1 MNETRVFW
9 SWQTSR
15 VHPQAEE
22 DKWVTV
28 YGLQGGDE
36 ASILREF
43 QKCGTIVQ
51 FGSGRDDRVNW
62 THIMYSVRLLNL
74 HDCKFCICTD
84 IIVEEANFAASSCL

>member
-1 MNETRVFW
+1 MNESRVFW
-9 SWQTSR
+9 SWQTSEA
-15 VHPQAEE
+15 HSQAEE

-62 THIMYSVRLLNL
+62 THIMYSVWLLDL
-74 HDCKFCICTD
+74 PFFRFGTICTD
-84 IIVEEANFAASSCL
+84 MIGRG